1 MKNLLFSLNL
11 LFTLVIFGQNQANNW
26 YFGQNAGLN
35 FSSGNPVALTDGAL
49 NTPEGCSTISDSTG
63 NLLFYTDGID
73 VWNKNHNLMPNGSGL
88 LGASSSTQSG
98 IIVPHP
104 GDNNLYYVFSLAEI
118 AGPNGLRYSLVDMSL
133 DSGLGDVVVA
143 QKNVLLYT
151 PTSEKISAIKH
162 SNGNDI
168 WVVTHEGNSNKFVS
182 YLVTNSGIIMIPV
195 VTELGHSPIDV
206 YDNIGAMKISPDGTK
221 IAVVY
226 SSEVLELFEFNT
238 TTGKLSNNIQI
249 TDFNQGLSLS
259 YIYGVEFSSNS
270 KYLYVSESQ
279 DGIIQFDVSSFN
291 YNDILNSR
299 YDIATNGMSFGDL
312 PHSALQLGPD
322 KKIYVAHFNNEYLG
336 VINNPNSPGNQ
347 VDYQYNGV
355 FLEGGISKAGLPPFI
370 QSFFYSY
377 IEVADSCLGD
387 STAFSING
395 SQNFDS
401 VLWDLGD
408 GTISTQ
414 QSLDH
419 LYSASGTYQV
429 ELTIVDGTDIIT
441 QTKEVTVHDLPEANI
456 PTDIILCSNV
466 LGDPLD
472 LTSQNQLILGNQ
484 SNLEFDITYHLSY
497 QDAEDGLNAIL
508 SPFQTEQ
515 SETTIYARLFNLNNS
530 KCNSITQFQI
540 KYENSPEFE
549 LYENWYLCEG
559 QNVTISLS
567 NNFDSYLWS
576 TGEVSNS
583 ITLEA
588 TGEYWVEVSNIY
600 GNLICTETKFFN
612 VIISQVA
619 QINSVEISDW
629 TNNDNTISI
638 EVEGL
643 GDYLYSIDG
652 INYQESNLFSNV
664 KHGDL
669 TVYVKDKYNC
679 GTVTKDV
686 FLLYYPRFFT
696 PNGDG
701 FNDNWLIK
709 SLETESDY
717 TIDIFDRYGVL
728 IKQLNSQD
736 NFWDGTFN
744 GFKMNS
750 DDYWFV
756 LTLLNG
762 NVYRGHFAL
771 KR

>member
-1 MKNLLFSLNL
+1 M
-11 LFTLVIFGQNQANNW
+11 
-26 YFGQNAGLN
+26 
-35 FSSGNPVALTDGAL
+35 
-49 NTPEGCSTISDSTG
+49 
-63 NLLFYTDGID
+63 
-73 VWNKNHNLMPNGSGL
+73 
-88 LGASSSTQSG
+88 
-98 IIVPHP
+98 
-104 GDNNLYYVFSLAEI
+104 
-118 AGPNGLRYSLVDMSL
+118 
-133 DSGLGDVVVA
+133 
-143 QKNVLLYT
+143 
-151 PTSEKISAIKH
+151 
-162 SNGNDI
+162 
-168 WVVTHEGNSNKFVS
+168 
-182 YLVTNSGIIMIPV
+182 
-195 VTELGHSPIDV
+195 
-206 YDNIGAMKISPDGTK
+206 
-221 IAVVY
+221 
-226 SSEVLELFEFNT
+226 
-238 TTGKLSNNIQI
+238 
-249 TDFNQGLSLS
+249 
-259 YIYGVEFSSNS
+259 
-270 KYLYVSESQ
+270 
-279 DGIIQFDVSSFN
+279 
-291 YNDILNSR
+291 
-299 YDIATNGMSFGDL
+299 
-312 PHSALQLGPD
+312 
-322 KKIYVAHFNNEYLG
+322 
-336 VINNPNSPGNQ
+336 
-347 VDYQYNGV
+347 
-355 FLEGGISKAGLPPFI
+355 
-370 QSFFYSY
+370 
-377 IEVADSCLGD
+377 
-387 STAFSING
+387 
-395 SQNFDS
+395 
-401 VLWDLGD
+401 
-408 GTISTQ
+408 
-414 QSLDH
+414 
-419 LYSASGTYQV
+419 
-429 ELTIVDGTDIIT
+429 
-441 QTKEVTVHDLPEANI
+441 
-456 PTDIILCSNV
+456 
-466 LGDPLD
+466 
-472 LTSQNQLILGNQ
+472 
-484 SNLEFDITYHLSY
+484 
-497 QDAEDGLNAIL
+497 

-762 NVYRGHFAL
+762 NMYRGHFAL